1 LINAQAQSVTAQ
13 QAVLDSQASLDQQQ
27 VALKNMLSRS
37 GLADPVLAGVRIV
50 PIDPIQ
56 IPERDDLPALD
67 AMVAQ
72 ALANR
77 SDLAAGQANERAS
90 EVSSLGTRN
99 GVLPNLQVF
108 GGESHAGLA
117 GVPRVVVTSRGVQTA
132 DPYFVGG
139 IGAALGDIFRRNFP
153 TERIGAFYQ
162 EPIGNRQAQA
172 DQAIDLLQLRQ
183 TQLSTRKDRNQVEVD
198 IRNYVVA
205 LQQAR
210 VRYESLVQNRK
221 LEQELFDAEQKRFRL
236 GASTPYNVTL
246 QQRDLITAESAE
258 VGALVSY
265 STARIAL
272 DQTLGS
278 TLEVNHILIGEAR
291 GGRVERRSVLPAV
304 LPQAR

>member
-1 LINAQAQSVTAQ
+1 LINAQAQAVTSQ
-13 QAVLDSQASLDQQQ
+13 QAVVDSDASLKQQE
-27 VALKNMLSRS
+27 VALKNLLSRT
-37 GLADPVLAGVRIV
+37 GIGDPVLANVRVV

-56 IPERDDLPALD
+56 IPARDDLSSIDVL
-67 AMVAQ
+67 VQQ

-90 EVSSLGTRN
+90 EISALGTRN

-117 GVPRVVVTSRGVQTA
+117 GAPRTVVTRGQAQTA

-139 IGAALGDIFRRNFP
+139 IGTALGDVFRRNFP

-172 DQAIDLLQLRQ
+172 DQAIDQLQLRQ
-183 TQLSTRKDRNQVEVD
+183 TQLNTRKDRNQVEVD
-198 IRNYVVA
+198 VRNYVVA

-210 VRYESLVQNRK
+210 ARYESAVQNRK
-221 LEQELFDAEQKRFRL
+221 LQQELLDAEQKRFRL

-246 QQRDLITAESAE
+246 QQRDLITAQSAE
-258 VGALVSY
+258 IAALVSY
-265 STARIAL
+265 NTSRIAL
-272 DQTLGS
+272 DQTLGA
-278 TLEVNHILIGEAR
+278 TLEVNHVSIEQAR
-291 GGRVERRSVLPAV
+291 RGRVERKSLLPSE
-304 LPQAR
+304 LPDGR